1 MRVTGRLK
9 SVSAN
14 PFGKLTITFEVNERS
29 KAIEELAKIQNA
41 ELTINAEK
49 VKEKRSLNANAYF
62 WQLVDKIAKVLKS
75 EKWTIYLLQLSKY
88 GVFTDLMI
96 PIGAKK
102 ELDKVFRY
110 IEILDEDYETQ
121 TLRCYTG
128 SSEYDRKQMYD
139 LIEGTVQD
147 AKDLGIE
154 TLTPRELG
162 SMIASWKPSKNSQF

>member
-29 KAIEELAKIQNA
+29 KAIEELEKIQND

-75 EKWTIYLLQLSKY
+75 EKWSLH
-88 GVFTDLMI
+88 
-96 PIGAKK
+96 
-102 ELDKVFRY
+102 
-110 IEILDEDYETQ
+110 
-121 TLRCYTG
+121 
-128 SSEYDRKQMYD
+128 
-139 LIEGTVQD
+139 
-147 AKDLGIE
+147 
-154 TLTPRELG
+154 
-162 SMIASWKPSKNSQF
+162 